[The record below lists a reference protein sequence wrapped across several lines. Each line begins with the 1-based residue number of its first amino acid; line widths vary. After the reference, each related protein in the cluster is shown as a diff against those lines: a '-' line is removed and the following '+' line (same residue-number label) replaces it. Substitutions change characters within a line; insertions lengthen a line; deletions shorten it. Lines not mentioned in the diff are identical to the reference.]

1 MRRIAIAGSTELA
14 ERLIHYFE
22 TSDFAK
28 VVGLFDDFVPAGTT
42 RHERPLLG
50 PMTEIPAFFRD
61 GRFDSVAIG
70 VGYRQREFR
79 RRLFEELRARD
90 VPVTTFVHPSAH
102 VEPSVRIGAGAIVLV
117 DCTIDLA
124 AELGEN
130 VLLSTRG
137 FVSHHVRIGAHSYCA
152 PAVQLAGHTQV
163 GEGCFLGIGTT
174 TIEGIR
180 IGENASTA
188 AGAVLIR
195 DVPPGALVG
204 GVPARDLRPGDPPSG
219 RH

>member
-1 MRRIAIAGSTELA
+1 MRRIAIAGSTQLA

-22 TSDFAK
+22 TSGFAE
-28 VVGLFDDFVPAGTT
+28 VVGLFDDFAPAGTM

-50 PMTEIPAFFRD
+50 PMKEIPALHRD

-79 RRLFEELRARD
+79 RRLFVELRAHD
-90 VPVTTFVHPSAH
+90 VPVTTFVHPSTH
-102 VEPSVRIGAGAIVLV
+102 VEPSVRIGAGAIVLL
-117 DCTIDLA
+117 DCTIDLG

-130 VLLSTRG
+130 VFLSTRG
-137 FVSHHVRIGAHSYCA
+137 LVSHHVRIGAHSYCA

-174 TIEGIR
+174 TIEDIR
-180 IGENASTA
+180 IGENACTA

-204 GVPARDLRPGDPPSG
+204 GVPARDLRPGAQPSG

>member
-1 MRRIAIAGSTELA
+1 MRRIAIAGSTQLA

-22 TSDFAK
+22 TSGFAE
-28 VVGLFDDFVPAGTT
+28 VVGLFDDFAPAGST
-42 RHERPLLG
+42 RHEHPLLG
-50 PMTEIPAFFRD
+50 PMAEIPALFRG

-70 VGYRQREFR
+70 VGYRQRDFR
-79 RRLFEELRARD
+79 RQLFEELRASD

-102 VEPSVRIGAGAIVLV
+102 VEPSVRIGAGTIVLV
-117 DCTIDLA
+117 DCTLDLA

-130 VLLSTRG
+130 VFLSTRSL
-137 FVSHHVRIGAHSYCA
+137 VSHHVRIGAHSYCA

-174 TIEGIR
+174 TIDGIR
-180 IGENASTA
+180 IGDNAATA
-188 AGAVLIR
+188 AGAVVIR

-204 GVPARDLRPGDPPSG
+204 GVPARVLHPDTQSSG
-219 RH
+219 SH